1 MCICLRKKLTSLPM
15 FLLIWVTRFKDAGVG
30 RGFMVSQFLSACDFD
45 LFSYTTGHF
54 WCYLFTMEAKSG
66 DPTWYY
72 ILWSSCEI
80 LFTRFEKRIPVRD
93 FFSSSFQKYQ
103 YIKIIFDFYRN
114 LLLVPIILLWCKCRH
129 ELQGLRFVF
138 LPITHQASLSL
149 HMRKMKR
156 KAINIDT

>member
-1 MCICLRKKLTSLPM
+1 M
-15 FLLIWVTRFKDAGVG
+15 LLGSKMPVLGEG
-30 RGFMVSQFLSACDFD
+30 LGFRVSQFLSACDFD

-54 WCYLFTMEAKSG
+54 WCYSFTMEAKSG

-80 LFTRFEKRIPVRD
+80 RFTCFEKRISVRD
-93 FFSSSFQKYQ
+93 IFSSSFQKYQ
-103 YIKIIFDFYRN
+103 YIKIISSSTFLSYSFV
-114 LLLVPIILLWCKCRH
+114 VPIILLWCKCRH